1 MKTIIPLV
9 VVALIVVP
17 VFVGIAGSSGANTGI
32 TPSVVL
38 VRGAW
43 ADGFRWGR
51 VVARVQVVEAQM
63 LSSPFK
69 DYALPGRVE
78 AEDFDIGGEGVAY
91 HDLTPGNAGGVYR
104 TDVDVDIRASANA
117 GGYEVFN
124 FDTGEWLQY
133 TVRVPEAGTYRL
145 EILASSEQT
154 TGRVHVEV
162 DGVALASVPVPTTGS
177 WTTYQWFTVAESVQ
191 LASGAHVVRVVADG
205 AYFGFAA
212 WQAVA
217 LASPPPPADAPSAG
231 NIYAPEAV
239 STTSIQGTATGYGVV
254 LTPRRSGTFL
264 CIGAPVVSN
273 DTPGN
278 GVGWWLFYSK
288 DGILPKGTVVFEGG
302 NGKTIAAAAMANAYG
317 NTIPLT
323 GVGIVSGLPLGV
335 PVYFQIGIAVIRGGV
350 ATLSPGFGPGAVD
363 PIAVIGEL

>member
-1 MKTIIPLV
+1 M
-9 VVALIVVP
+9 
-17 VFVGIAGSSGANTGI
+17 
-32 TPSVVL
+32 
-38 VRGAW
+38 
-43 ADGFRWGR
+43 
-51 VVARVQVVEAQM
+51 
-63 LSSPFK
+63 
-69 DYALPGRVE
+69 
-78 AEDFDIGGEGVAY
+78 
-91 HDLTPGNAGGVYR
+91 
-104 TDVDVDIRASANA
+104 
-117 GGYEVFN
+117 
-124 FDTGEWLQY
+124 
-133 TVRVPEAGTYRL
+133 
-145 EILASSEQT
+145 
-154 TGRVHVEV
+154 
-162 DGVALASVPVPTTGS
+162 
-177 WTTYQWFTVAESVQ
+177 
-191 LASGAHVVRVVADG
+191 
-205 AYFGFAA
+205 
-212 WQAVA
+212 
-217 LASPPPPADAPSAG
+217 
-231 NIYAPEAV
+231 
-239 STTSIQGTATGYGVV
+239 

>member
-38 VRGAW
+38 VHGAW
-43 ADGFRWGR
+43 ADGFSWGR
-51 VVARVQVVEAQM
+51 VVARVQVAEAQM

-145 EILASSEQT
+145 EILASS
-154 TGRVHVEV
+154 
-162 DGVALASVPVPTTGS
+162 
-177 WTTYQWFTVAESVQ
+177 
-191 LASGAHVVRVVADG
+191 
-205 AYFGFAA
+205 
-212 WQAVA
+212 
-217 LASPPPPADAPSAG
+217 
-231 NIYAPEAV
+231 
-239 STTSIQGTATGYGVV
+239 
-254 LTPRRSGTFL
+254 
-264 CIGAPVVSN
+264 
-273 DTPGN
+273 
-278 GVGWWLFYSK
+278 
-288 DGILPKGTVVFEGG
+288 
-302 NGKTIAAAAMANAYG
+302 
-317 NTIPLT
+317 
-323 GVGIVSGLPLGV
+323 
-335 PVYFQIGIAVIRGGV
+335 
-350 ATLSPGFGPGAVD
+350 
-363 PIAVIGEL
+363 